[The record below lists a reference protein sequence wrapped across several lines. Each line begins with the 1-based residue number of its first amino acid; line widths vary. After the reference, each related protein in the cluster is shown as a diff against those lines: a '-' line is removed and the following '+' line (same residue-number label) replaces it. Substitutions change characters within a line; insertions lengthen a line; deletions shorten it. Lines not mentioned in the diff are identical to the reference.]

1 MWGTWTGDNPARS
14 WIEYRWPRAVT
25 LNGSRIWFFADQPAG
40 AGVGV
45 APPAGWHL
53 EYWDGAERRWMRIGE
68 TSGYGTEPGVFPEVR
83 FSAVTTR
90 CMRSVFDAYRGGDR
104 MAVGDVKSGTR
115 CVDLEGGAG

>member
-45 APPAGWHL
+45 APPTGWHL
-53 EYWDGAERRWMRIGE
+53 EYWDGAARRWMRIGE
-68 TSGYGTEPGVFPEVR
+68 TSGYGTEPGVRSEEHTSELQSLMR
-83 FSAVTTR
+83 ISYAVF
-90 CMRSVFDAYRGGDR
+90 C
-104 MAVGDVKSGTR
+104 VKKKNHK
-115 CVDLEGGAG
+115 

>member
-53 EYWDGAERRWMRIGE
+53 EYWDGAARRWKRIGE
-68 TSGYGTEPGVFPEVR
+68 TRGYGTAQGRFPDLSFDVVDTR
-83 FSAVTTR
+83 VTR
-90 CMRSVFDAYRGGDR
+90 AVFDAHRRGGTH
-104 MAVGDVKSGTR
+104 AVVG
-115 CVDLEGGAG
+115 